1 MAELTKEMGILEVV
15 QQYPQTAPV
24 FMNFGMGC
32 LGCAAA
38 HFENIEQG
46 DPVIVYTLPGTESPA
61 AIAQDAARVVS
72 LINSI
77 GAVTLESEPVITE
90 ARKLYNALPPSGQA
104 QVPNYELLLASEA
117 ELAAQKAQIPPAAPT
132 EQPPQ

>member
-46 DPVIVYTLPGTESPA
+46 AYAHGIDVDALMTALNQAAAEEAPA
-61 AIAQDAARVVS
+61 
-72 LINSI
+72 
-77 GAVTLESEPVITE
+77 T
-90 ARKLYNALPPSGQA
+90 
-104 QVPNYELLLASEA
+104 
-117 ELAAQKAQIPPAAPT
+117 
-132 EQPPQ
+132 